1 VFGTD
6 ESPGGFQLVYGTV
19 ILYEPCISGLCIGCM
34 TVGSS
39 AVYYGRC
46 PSVFASLT
54 AVYGTDESPGGVQ
67 LVYGTVILHESCISG
82 LVEAL

>member
-1 VFGTD
+1 
-6 ESPGGFQLVYGTV
+6 
-19 ILYEPCISGLCIGCM
+19 M
-34 TVGSS
+34 TVGS

-54 AVYGTDESPGGVQ
+54 AVYGTEESPGGVQ
-67 LVYGTVILHESCISG
+67 LVYGTVISHESCISG